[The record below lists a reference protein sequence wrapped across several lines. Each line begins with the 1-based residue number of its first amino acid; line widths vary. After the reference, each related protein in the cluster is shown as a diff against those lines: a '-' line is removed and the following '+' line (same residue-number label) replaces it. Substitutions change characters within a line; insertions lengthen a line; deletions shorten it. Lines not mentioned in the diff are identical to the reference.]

1 MITANRLAPLL
12 LGAIAAAALLL
23 SGLAHGRD
31 LTIAAASD
39 LKYALD
45 EIVAQFRE
53 DHPQAEIQVIYGS
66 SGRFRAQIAHGAPF
80 DLYFSADIAYPRAL
94 HAAGFAASEVI
105 PYAYGRL
112 VVWSVR
118 HPPTALE
125 LSRLDQPEIR
135 RIALANPR
143 HAPYGQRAREALEHA
158 GIWSRIQPKLA
169 FAENIAHAAQ
179 FVESGAAD
187 AGLIALSLAL
197 HPRMQELGGYW
208 LIPADWH
215 EPLEQGFIITRRAAQ
230 NPLAHAF
237 AEYMVGEHAGD
248 VMRRYGFVLPND

>member
-1 MITANRLAPLL
+1 
-12 LGAIAAAALLL
+12 
-23 SGLAHGRD
+23 
-31 LTIAAASD
+31 
-39 LKYALD
+39 
-45 EIVAQFRE
+45 
-53 DHPQAEIQVIYGS
+53 
-66 SGRFRAQIAHGAPF
+66 
-80 DLYFSADIAYPRAL
+80 
-94 HAAGFAASEVI
+94 
-105 PYAYGRL
+105 
-112 VVWSVR
+112 VR